1 MLVGT
6 LMGHVLLRLGHVP
19 LMSQS
24 SACTIGSNPFHRR
37 WLVAE
42 EPVVKHVAS
51 ASAGVNKVG
60 TSFAVF
66 LEDGVE
72 GVCLLPE
79 DLDE

>member
-24 SACTIGSNPFHRR
+24 SACAIGSNPFHRR
-37 WLVAE
+37 WLVME
-42 EPVVKHVAS
+42 EPVVKHVASAS

-66 LEDGVE
+66 LEDE
-72 GVCLLPE
+72 G
-79 DLDE
+79 